1 MKTGLVSRLKAL
13 VVPSGI
19 APRTIKGGLLKAV
32 RMNLDLATQTQMY
45 LGLWEREIHG
55 WTRRLCA
62 GIGTALDVGAAPGDY
77 TLFCLMKTSAEQ
89 VFAFD
94 PSVEGCALLTAN
106 VSLNAG
112 NPAQRLT
119 VIHKRVG
126 TRDHE
131 TECSLDSF
139 LSRVKPPCFVKIDV
153 EGAEAGVLQGA
164 TGLLKLP
171 GARWL
176 IETHS
181 LAQENECINIFKQ
194 YGYSTLI
201 IPNAWWR
208 RILPELRPIEHN
220 RWLVAARDVA
230 LK

>member
-1 MKTGLVSRLKAL
+1 MKNGLVSRLKAL

-19 APRTIKGGLLKAV
+19 APRTIQGGLLKAV
-32 RMNLDLATQTQMY
+32 RMNLDLTTQTQMY

-62 GIGTALDVGAAPGDY
+62 GIGSALDVGAAPGDY

-94 PSVEGCALLTAN
+94 PSVEGCAHLTAN

-112 NPAQRLT
+112 NLAQHLT
-119 VIHKRVG
+119 VTNKLVG
-126 TRDHE
+126 TRNSE

-139 LSRVKPPCFVKIDV
+139 LPRVKTPCFVKIDV
-153 EGAEAGVLQGA
+153 EGAEAGVLKGA
-164 TGLLKLP
+164 TGLLKLL

-181 LAQENECINIFKQ
+181 LAQENECIDILKIN
-194 YGYSTLI
+194 GYSTLI

-208 RILPELRPIEHN
+208 CMLPELRPIEHN